1 MVMYKIMF
9 ELIIWLQN
17 SIIINEEVQN
27 KGFSVYIKKYKKIL
41 STVKYK
47 KLIFEQ
53 KKCFSTRFSVTVYF
67 KVSTFSI

>member
-27 KGFSVYIKKYKKIL
+27 KGFSVYIKKSYL
-41 STVKYK
+41 
-47 KLIFEQ
+47 Q
-53 KKCFSTRFSVTVYF
+53 
-67 KVSTFSI
+67 